1 MWSELNGRLH
11 QINGSAFLFPPFFSV
26 FKPRGQWV
34 NPSAPRLTV
43 MQVVSLYQ
51 IGKSIFIHGLLV
63 ADDPRLELSLTA
75 YQRAD
80 FSSWLKFLYSGCYM
94 DGKEIMKG
102 TRGSWGYS
110 VRQG

>member
-43 MQVVSLYQ
+43 TQVVSLYQ
-51 IGKSIFIHGLLV
+51 IGKSIFVRGLLV
-63 ADDPRLELSLTA
+63 ADGPRLLTSELT
-75 YQRAD
+75 
-80 FSSWLKFLYSGCYM
+80 FP
-94 DGKEIMKG
+94 
-102 TRGSWGYS
+102 RGLNSCILVATWME
-110 VRQG
+110 RNNERNKR